1 MRRTFGER
9 EPDFRSDCVSGKL
22 VGRLSRA
29 ASTRRHHRAE
39 QMGCAS
45 SKDAMSD
52 SMGKAVCEAASGGNE
67 AVYEAASD
75 GNEAELRRMI
85 GLGGSV
91 NWHHPGVRRRM
102 CLAWAPASSLPL
114 LLRSPSPPTRRPS
127 DTGAIS
133 PLLAARH
140 AAALAE
146 PPTRRPAEL
155 IAHASSSHGA
165 ARARARRAAPPR
177 AHPRSSR
184 YCTPESSMSVCL
196 MCPGRRIH
204 SSHNGHILGA

>member
-1 MRRTFGER
+1 
-9 EPDFRSDCVSGKL
+9 
-22 VGRLSRA
+22 
-29 ASTRRHHRAE
+29 
-39 QMGCAS
+39 MGCAS

-114 LLRSPSPPTRRPS
+114 LLRSPSPPTQRPS

-133 PLLAARH
+133 PLLAARKGLH
-140 AAALAE
+140 GTRRRWLS
-146 PPTRRPAEL
+146 RRPADPPSL
-155 IAHASSSHGA
+155 LHT
-165 ARARARRAAPPR
+165 RPRRTARRTPACSPTLLALLHTGVLIVGVLDVPR
-177 AHPRSSR
+177 TVDSQLS
-184 YCTPESSMSVCL
+184 
-196 MCPGRRIH
+196 
-204 SSHNGHILGA
+204 